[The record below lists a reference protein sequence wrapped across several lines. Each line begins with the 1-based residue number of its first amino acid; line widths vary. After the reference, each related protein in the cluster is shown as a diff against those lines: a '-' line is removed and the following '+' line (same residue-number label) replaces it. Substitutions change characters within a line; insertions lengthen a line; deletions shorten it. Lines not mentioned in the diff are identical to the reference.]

1 MDRKMSWSKN
11 EDYYRW
17 VNRTINYTEFMEG
30 EYGYMTLYTHDFD
43 PKADIEALKQS
54 IDQRTGVSLWSL
66 IDAHYPFWANKSKD
80 IVIEEPIIKW
90 YYEHGFKGDK
100 RIYWSPEK

>member
-1 MDRKMSWSKN
+1 MSWSKN

-17 VNRTINYTEFMEG
+17 VNRTISYTEFMEG

-54 IDQRTGVSLWSL
+54 IDQRTGVSLWNL

-100 RIYWSPEK
+100 RIYYTPEK